1 MHKYKMFFILYNS
14 GAGGDMVS
22 AVIDKTNYQRTPINI
37 QATAGSLRQHLKTSI
52 IEYHKTY
59 KSDCSK
65 LFFKGFE
72 GNTKTPLLIQL
83 EQKYLAITTGHDII
97 CLRNHIN
104 IFDLQTIVIDDT
116 DDEYNKWGMNRCYK
130 LMPKDHPPL
139 DEEEIFNR
147 KKRIN
152 LAKTYK
158 NSKVISLKDILE
170 GRLITRLQEFIDT
183 PLNTEIYDYWLSTI
197 LPKTPFNNN

>member
-1 MHKYKMFFILYNS
+1 MFFILYNS
-14 GAGGDMVS
+14 GAGGDMVT
-22 AVIDKTNYQRTPINI
+22 AVIDKTNYQLSPIDI
-37 QATAGSLRQHLKTSI
+37 RPTAGSLRQQLKMSI
-52 IEYHKTY
+52 IEYHKTNNT
-59 KSDCSK
+59 DCRK
-65 LFFKGFE
+65 LLFKD
-72 GNTKTPLLIQL
+72 NTKTSFLTQL
-83 EQKYLAITTGHDII
+83 EQKYLAITTGHDIS
-97 CLRNHIN
+97 CLRNYID

-130 LMPKDHPPL
+130 IFPKDHPPL
-139 DEEEIFNR
+139 NEEELILRN
-147 KKRIN
+147 KRID

-197 LPKTPFNNN
+197 IPQTPFNNN